1 MTYWLPAALACMFFL
16 GRDAAA
22 QTSTKKKDTLRAD
35 TTITTRRGVYTAQ
48 QAARGRD
55 IYFGNCRSCHTPESH
70 TGATFTA
77 TWNKRSLAE
86 LYGFVRERMPKNDP
100 GSLSDQEYADVLA
113 YLLKL
118 NKTPAGK
125 SELPADSV
133 AMQGIR
139 IQLRKSPA
147 R

>member
-1 MTYWLPAALACMFFL
+1 MFFL

-22 QTSTKKKDTLRAD
+22 QTSTRKKDTLRTD
-35 TTITTRRGVYTAQ
+35 TSISTRKGVYTPQ

-55 IYFGNCRSCHTPESH
+55 IYLGNCRNCHTPESH

-77 TWNKRSLAE
+77 TWNTRSLAE

-100 GSLSDQEYADVLA
+100 GSLSDQEYVDVLA
-113 YLLKL
+113 YLLRL
-118 NKTPAGK
+118 NKTPAGR

-133 AMQGIR
+133 VMQGIR
-139 IQLRKSPA
+139 IQLRKSPV